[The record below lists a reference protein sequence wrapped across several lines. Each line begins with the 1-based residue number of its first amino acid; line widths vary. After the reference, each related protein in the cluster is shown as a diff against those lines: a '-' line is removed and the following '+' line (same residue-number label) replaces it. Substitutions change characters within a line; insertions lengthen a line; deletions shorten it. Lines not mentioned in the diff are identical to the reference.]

1 MQKISFKELCDL
13 VVDVDPILPNTYPI
27 NFKVDD
33 TEYLVGIGNYDCGDD
48 TGDDCGIF
56 GQTDDLQYVA
66 RFEDDIVRYI
76 DVQPEDCIVDV
87 EEMLMTKCKITPDS
101 EIFLYEVTSFDGSQD
116 YTVEWV
122 FCSDDVCENAIK
134 AYEQE
139 HTEEITFDELHRL
152 VSEVDYINDESYPI
166 VFSVDGVKYR
176 AGIGP
181 YCLDD
186 FHNVTEDCDDDD
198 KEHFSY
204 FTDFFYGYDNEVQYL
219 SRIED
224 EEIVNEYVLDACD
237 PDGMSFK
244 GIGEMLKKC
253 CEITDSSKICLST
266 NKSFNGNQYGV
277 WWMELSDEVIAQE
290 KECIDQWKAEF
301 EADAEI

>member
-1 MQKISFKELCDL
+1 MKKINFEELCDL
-13 VVDVDPILPNTYPI
+13 VLDVDPIFSNTYPI
-27 NFKVDD
+27 NFKVDGK
-33 TEYLVGIGNYDCGDD
+33 EYLVGIGNYDCGDD
-48 TGDDCGIF
+48 TGDDYGVF
-56 GQTDDLQYVA
+56 GQTEDLQYLA

-101 EIFLYEVTSFDGSQD
+101 EIILYEDSSFDGSQD

-122 FCSDDVCENAIK
+122 FCTDDVQENALK
-134 AYEQE
+134 NYEQA
-139 HTEEITFDELHRL
+139 TTVPITFDDLHRL

-166 VFSVDGVKYR
+166 EFLVDGVKYR

-186 FHNVTEDCDDDD
+186 FQNVVGDSDN
-198 KEHFSY
+198 KEY
-204 FTDFFYGYDNEVQYL
+204 YEQFTDFFYGYEDEVQYL

-224 EEIVNEYVLDACD
+224 EEIGEEYILDACD
-237 PDGMSFK
+237 PDDMSFK

-253 CEITDSSKICLST
+253 CNITESSEIGLST
-266 NKSFNGNQYGV
+266 SKSFNGNQHNV
-277 WWMELSDEVIAQE
+277 WWMDLTEDVITQE
-290 KECIDQWKAEF
+290 KECIKQWKAEM
-301 EADAEI
+301 EEDGEI